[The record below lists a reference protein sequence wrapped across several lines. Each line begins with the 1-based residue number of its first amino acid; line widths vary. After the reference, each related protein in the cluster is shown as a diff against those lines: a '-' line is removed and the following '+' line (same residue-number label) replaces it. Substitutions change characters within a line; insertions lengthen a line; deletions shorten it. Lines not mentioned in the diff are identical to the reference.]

1 MLPRTI
7 PCKQAHPFDRSGLA
21 ALSDLETR
29 EWRELFSLLEEE
41 QSEFLAKE
49 GKFRSRGY
57 KWPRDPLNSWSRV
70 WEYPYT
76 YHHLQQARS
85 QWPAAPSP
93 RVVDLGSGVTFFPF
107 AVARLGYH
115 VTCADVDPVCAT
127 DIARA
132 ARALPPAPDAVDFRL
147 IEGDT
152 LPFQDNEIEAVY
164 CISVLEH
171 IPAFEK
177 TVADIFRILKP
188 AGLFVL
194 TFDLDLRGD
203 SQIGPIQYRN
213 LKRVL
218 SQHFDFLCSEVVV
231 HPADLLTSTG
241 GLCPI
246 RGPSGL
252 SRVWFLAKQKVKP
265 LFGKPP
271 TPLVPFHLCV
281 EGLVLVR
288 KQVRRSQPS

>member
-1 MLPRTI
+1 M

-21 ALSDLETR
+21 ALSDIETR
-29 EWRELFSLLEEE
+29 EWRGLFSHVEKE

-49 GKFRSRGY
+49 GEFRSREY
-57 KWPRDPLNSWSRV
+57 KWPPDPLHTWSRV

-76 YHHLQQARS
+76 YHHLQQARN
-85 QWPAAPSP
+85 QGPANRLP

-107 AVARLGYH
+107 TVARLGYR
-115 VTCADVDPVCAT
+115 VTCADIDPVCAT
-127 DIARA
+127 DIPRA
-132 ARALPPAPDAVDFRL
+132 ARALPHAPGAVDFRL

-152 LPFQDNEIEAVY
+152 LPFKDNEIEAVY

-171 IPAFEK
+171 IPTFES
-177 TVADIFRILKP
+177 TVAEIFRILKP

-203 SQIGPIQYRN
+203 SQIGPVQYRK

-218 SQHFDFLCSEVVV
+218 AQHFDLLCPDAIV
-231 HPADLLTSTG
+231 HPADLLTSTDG
-241 GLCPI
+241 PCPV

-252 SRVWFLAKQKVKP
+252 ARAWFLAKQEVKP

-271 TPLVPFHLCV
+271 ALAVPFHLCV

-288 KQVRRSQPS
+288 KQDGSSQQS